1 MGVPAITF
9 SSEITFSDDKSSATV
24 LREVDYGLQKVSVNL
39 PAIFSCDL
47 RLNTPRFANVKS
59 ILKAK
64 KKRVDA
70 VKLDE
75 LGIDVSP
82 RIVIE
87 EVNAPS
93 EREGGVLV
101 ENVDELINKL
111 QNEAKVI

>member
-1 MGVPAITF
+1 MT
-9 SSEITFSDDKSSATV
+9 
-24 LREVDYGLQKVSVNL
+24 L
-39 PAIFSCDL
+39 PAVFTCDL

-70 VKLDE
+70 VKLED
-75 LGIDVSP
+75 LGIDISP

-87 EVNAPS
+87 EVTAPA

-101 ENVDELINKL
+101 GSVDELIDKL
-111 QNEAKVI
+111 KNEAKVI